1 MKKVIAYFKHID
13 FKKEL
18 KQICKYL
25 YQDLLKPLL
34 STLTMFKH
42 KPRLFIFLFVS
53 FVCFQALPF
62 RFIKNVFIFFCVIVF
77 LLSPLAE
84 TLLRKLEDVRHI
96 ATNKEKERLYP
107 LYNEVYAKVKKNNKM
122 ISDNIELLLVD
133 TAKMEA
139 FALCRNTIAIS
150 KGVMETFTD
159 EEIKAILSHEFA
171 HLIKGDAQVKSLI
184 YFGTSVFTTG
194 AVIAYKLIEWITI
207 MLGDGI
213 VSSLLKLV
221 NLVIYGFLT
230 ITVKLLCFVVAGS
243 DRKLEYK
250 ADAYSVQ
257 LGYGKAMI
265 DGLYI
270 TQSLEISDRQKFV
283 RRVMESH
290 PRTAYRIEKLEE
302 LL

>member
-34 STLTMFKH
+34 STLTIFKH

-53 FVCFQALPF
+53 FICFQALPF
-62 RFIKNVFIFFCVIVF
+62 GFIKNIIIFVCVIVF

-107 LYNEVYAKVKKNNKM
+107 VFNEVYARVKKNHKM
-122 ISDNIELLLVD
+122 ISDNIELFLVD
-133 TAKMEA
+133 TAKIEA
-139 FALCRNTIAIS
+139 FALCKNTIAIS

-159 EEIKAILSHEFA
+159 EEIKAILTHEFA

-230 ITVKLLCFVVAGS
+230 ITVKLLCLAVTGS
-243 DRKLEYK
+243 DRRLEYK
-250 ADAYSVQ
+250 ADAYTVN
-257 LGYGKAMI
+257 LGYGKAMTS
-265 DGLYI
+265 GLYL
-270 TQSLEISDRQKFV
+270 TQSMEIADKKQFSKRI
-283 RRVMESH
+283 MESH
-290 PRTAYRIEKLEE
+290 PRTAYRIERLEKYF
-302 LL
+302 

>member
-1 MKKVIAYFKHID
+1 MEKIKVYFKELD
-13 FKKEL
+13 LKKEL
-18 KQICKYL
+18 KQICEYL
-25 YQDLLKPLL
+25 YRDLFKPLL
-34 STLTMFKH
+34 STLTIFKH

-107 LYNEVYAKVKKNNKM
+107 VFNEVYARVKKNHKM
-122 ISDNIELLLVD
+122 ISDNIELFLVD
-133 TAKMEA
+133 TAKIEA
-139 FALCRNTIAIS
+139 FALCKNTIAIS
-150 KGVMETFTD
+150 KGLIETFND

-171 HLIKGDAQVKSLI
+171 HLAKGDAQVKSLI

-230 ITVKLLCFVVAGS
+230 ITIKLLCFVVAGS

-250 ADAYSVQ
+250 ADAYTLQ
-257 LGYGKAMI
+257 FGYGRAMI
-265 DGLYI
+265 DGLYL
-270 TQSLEISDRQKFV
+270 TQSMEISDKKQILKRI
-283 RRVMESH
+283 MESH

-302 LL
+302 LI